1 MAVPPSLLAPV
12 SAAAAAEAAAAA
24 TANLRSG
31 MPVVLI
37 LAALL
42 GIQPITTDL
51 YLPALPGLTAA
62 FGAGK
67 PQAQLTLTAL
77 LLAFGISQL
86 VWGPASDRWGRK
98 PILLWG
104 LALYTLAGVA
114 CTFAAHMEALIAC
127 RAVQGLGMGAAVMA
141 ARAIV
146 RDLYAPAE
154 GAKVL
159 AKGLG
164 GLGVVAVL
172 SAPLG
177 GLLTQAFGWR
187 LALLALSVYGAVL
200 AALIALRYAETL
212 ATPRPDALSPRAL
225 FDTWAQ
231 IARHPTFW
239 AYSFSATFSYA
250 GLFVF
255 LAASS
260 FVFIEVLKLSPLFYG
275 FLAASM
281 SLVYITGTFLC
292 RRLLARVGMQRTSFF
307 GGFITLLAGALI
319 GCAGWFD
326 WAQGPLGPWAI
337 MLPYYVFMLGH
348 GIHQPVGQAGCTGPF
363 PHAAGAA
370 SALNGFVMMCV
381 AFAVGA
387 WLGKA
392 LDGTV
397 LALTNGVAFWAALI
411 SLNAWTLVQRH
422 GKPPAA

>member
-1 MAVPPSLLAPV
+1 MAAPDRAV
-12 SAAAAAEAAAAA
+12 AQATTGPHAA
-24 TANLRSG
+24 

-37 LAALL
+37 LASLL

-98 PILLWG
+98 PILLAG
-104 LALYTLAGVA
+104 LALYSLAGVA
-114 CTFAAHMEALIAC
+114 CAFAASMDALIAC

-146 RDLYAPAE
+146 RDLYAPAD
-154 GAKVL
+154 GARVL

-187 LALLALSVYGAVL
+187 VALLALSVYGCGL
-200 AALIALRYAETL
+200 AALIALRCGETL
-212 ATPRPDALSPRAL
+212 RSPRADALSPAVLLR
-225 FDTWAQ
+225 TWAQ
-231 IARHPTFW
+231 VAAHPTFW
-239 AYSFSATFSYA
+239 AYSFSAAFSYA

-260 FVFIEVLKLSPLFYG
+260 FVFIEVLRLSPLYYG

-281 SLVYITGTFLC
+281 SLVYITGTVLC
-292 RRLLARVGMQRTSFF
+292 RRLLARVGMQRTSFI
-307 GGFITLLAGALI
+307 GGFITLLAGLLI
-319 GCAGWFD
+319 ACAGWLD
-326 WAQGPLGPWAI
+326 WARGPLGPWAI
-337 MLPYYVFMLGH
+337 MLPYHVFMLGH

-381 AFAVGA
+381 AFCVGA
-387 WLGKA
+387 WIGQA
-392 LDGTV
+392 LDATV
-397 LALTNGVAFWAALI
+397 LALTNGVAFWALLI
-411 SLNAWTLVQRH
+411 SLNAWTLVQRY
-422 GKPPAA
+422 GKPPAV